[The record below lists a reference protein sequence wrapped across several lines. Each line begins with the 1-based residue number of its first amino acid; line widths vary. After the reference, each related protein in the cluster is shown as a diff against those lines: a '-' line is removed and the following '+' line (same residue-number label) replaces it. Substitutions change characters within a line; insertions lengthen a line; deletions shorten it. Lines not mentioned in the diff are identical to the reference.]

1 MIKLMGDPSA
11 SFTCEV
17 EGCKKSWAEFLGV
30 CIDRTGSIR
39 QQLPHRKFY
48 ADSRKSWIGVR
59 MVQPG
64 KNCSMSFVVS
74 LSLEISRLLG
84 NGIWLALLI
93 ERGWSLWGLI
103 FLWCHITA
111 IYSVIHH
118 IPGLK
123 CYGLLTL
130 NYPCTLLIQTL
141 SFTFGIWI
149 LDDSKPDN
157 VIPLCQ
163 HL

>member
-1 MIKLMGDPSA
+1 MILALPSPA
-11 SFTCEV
+11 RLKGV
-17 EGCKKSWAEFLGV
+17 KKSWAEFLGV

-93 ERGWSLWGLI
+93 ERGWSL
-103 FLWCHITA
+103 
-111 IYSVIHH
+111 
-118 IPGLK
+118 
-123 CYGLLTL
+123 
-130 NYPCTLLIQTL
+130 
-141 SFTFGIWI
+141 
-149 LDDSKPDN
+149 
-157 VIPLCQ
+157 
-163 HL
+163 